1 MPFDLFSLS
10 KERRDVLKEVYFDRY
25 VDKKE
30 PNDCWKWKSHKDPA
44 GYGILSKRFGKK
56 VHKFVA
62 HRISW
67 MFHYNT
73 PIPPTLLCCHMCD
86 NPPCVN
92 PRHIMIGTHKA
103 NSQDAMLKG
112 RFTGWAHALEGKR
125 RKREQ
130 RKAP

>member
-25 VDKKE
+25 VDKKG
-30 PNDCWKWKSHKDPA
+30 PNDCWEWTSNKNYA
-44 GYGILSKRFGKK
+44 GYGRLTKRFGKIK
-56 VHKFVA
+56 TTFTA
-62 HRISW
+62 HRIAW

-73 PIPPTLLCCHMCD
+73 PIPPTLLCCHLCD

-92 PRHIMIGTHKA
+92 PLHIMIGTYKA
-103 NSQDAMLKG
+103 NMQDAMLKG
-112 RFTGWAHALEGKR
+112 RFHGWAPARAGKK

-130 RKAP
+130 Q